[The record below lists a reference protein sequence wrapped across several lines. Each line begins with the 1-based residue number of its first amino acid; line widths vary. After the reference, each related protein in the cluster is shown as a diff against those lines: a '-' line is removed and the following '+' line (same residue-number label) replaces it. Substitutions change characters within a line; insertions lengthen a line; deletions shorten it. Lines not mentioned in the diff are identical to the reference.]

1 MNVLVENGL
10 AIGIIGAV
18 ACTAA
23 LVFFLAR
30 RTGGSLAVLAG
41 VLAATCLLLVVEKL
55 VETDRELVATAV
67 DEIYAAVRSNDV
79 PGVLALV
86 IPDRA
91 ETKTPD
97 PVALRLRSDI
107 QTLMPMIK
115 VEKANPMGTV
125 EIEVDA
131 ASSPPTAVS
140 TSNAFLDGVH
150 GSSGMRVAYFNQ
162 RVDLRWVKQGE
173 KWLLDGYTAYYDG
186 QPIDAVGSAR
196 SNRAVR

>member
-1 MNVLVENGL
+1 MNVLTENGL
-10 AIGIIGAV
+10 AIGIIGGV

-41 VLAATCLLLVVEKL
+41 VLAATCLMLLVERVI
-55 VETDRELVATAV
+55 ETDREQVATAV
-67 DEIYAAVRSNDV
+67 ANVYNAVKANDV
-79 PGVLALV
+79 AGVLALV
-86 IPDRA
+86 
-91 ETKTPD
+91 D
-97 PVALRLRSDI
+97 PAATSIRSDI

-115 VEKANPMGTV
+115 VEKANTMGTV
-125 EIEVDA
+125 EIDVDET
-131 ASSPPTAVS
+131 STPPTAVS

-162 RVDLRWVKQGE
+162 RVDLKWVKQGDR
-173 KWLLDGYTAYYDG
+173 WLLDGYTAYYEG

-196 SNRAVR
+196 TNRAVR

>member
-1 MNVLVENGL
+1 MNVLTENGL
-10 AIGIIGAV
+10 AIAIIGGV

-41 VLAATCLLLVVEKL
+41 VLAATCLLLLVER
-55 VETDRELVATAV
+55 VIETDREQVATAV
-67 DEIYAAVRSNDV
+67 ANVYNAVKANDV
-79 PGVLALV
+79 AGVLARV
-86 IPDRA
+86 
-91 ETKTPD
+91 D
-97 PVALRLRSDI
+97 PAATTIRSDI

-115 VEKANPMGTV
+115 VEKANTIGTV

-131 ASSPPTAVS
+131 NSTPPTAVS

-162 RVDLRWVKQGE
+162 RVDLKWVKQGDQ
-173 KWLLDGYTAYYDG
+173 WLLDGYTAYYEG

>member
-1 MNVLVENGL
+1 MSLLTENGL
-10 AIGIIGAV
+10 AIGIIGGV
-18 ACTAA
+18 ASTVA

-41 VLAATCLLLVVEKL
+41 VLAATCLLLVVERV

-67 DEIYAAVRSNDV
+67 ADVYAAVKSNDV
-79 PGVLALV
+79 AGVLALV
-86 IPDRA
+86 
-91 ETKTPD
+91 D
-97 PVALRLRSDI
+97 PAATTMRSDI

-115 VEKANPMGTV
+115 VDKANPMGTV

-131 ASSPPTAVS
+131 ASTPLTAVS

-162 RVDLRWVKQGE
+162 RVDLKWVKQGD